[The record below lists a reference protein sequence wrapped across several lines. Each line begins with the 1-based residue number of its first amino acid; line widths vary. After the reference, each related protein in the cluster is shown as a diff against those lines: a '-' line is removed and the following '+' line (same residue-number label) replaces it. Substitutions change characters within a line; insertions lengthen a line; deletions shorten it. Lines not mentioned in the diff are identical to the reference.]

1 MNRMIA
7 WWAANRVAAN
17 LLMAGILIAGL
28 LAFLRMERE
37 VFPTFRVN
45 WVEITV
51 AWPGAAPQEVEEQI
65 VLRIEESLVDLD
77 NIDRIRSIA
86 VEGSARLYIEANRR
100 VDMDRF
106 LNDVKLRIDSISTLP
121 ADIEPPRVREI
132 LTRNEIVRLAVH
144 GEAPEKLLKRE
155 AERVRDEIS
164 LLPGVSIVELFGAR
178 EEEVS
183 IELSEAA
190 MRQYGLTFDE
200 VARAIR
206 GSSVNL
212 SSGAVRTGTGD
223 IQLRARNLADSR
235 DDFERIVV
243 RQLPGGSTIRVGDVA
258 TVKDGFIDREILASL
273 NGEPAVLVQ
282 VMTTEQMNVV
292 RTSNSIRDYMKSAG
306 ERMAEGVAITLYQ
319 DESKV
324 YFDRMATISKSAF
337 FGLLLVFGVLI
348 VSLRPKVALWVTVGI
363 ATAYA
368 GAFIFLPA
376 NDVSLNF
383 LSLFAFLLVIGVI
396 VDDAI
401 VVGENIHE
409 ETETTGGGLDAAV
422 LGTQLVAKPVVYAV
436 LTTMI
441 VFAPWLLLSGAEVE
455 FTRHIS
461 IIVIAALSFSLIE
474 ALFILPAH
482 LSRMKRREHMGRLG
496 RLQERVA
503 NSIARFARERYRP
516 MLAAA
521 VRRRGLTA
529 SIFATLFMISV
540 SLMTAGWLRF
550 EFQPDVEGEQIT
562 VEVTMPEG
570 SPWSRALEVLAQLQA
585 AERALE
591 DEVNV
596 AAATGGGTG
605 ELVENWYTRARPD
618 SVLALVR
625 LAPPEVRDMSAGA
638 AANRL
643 RELIGEIPDAA
654 EFKVRH
660 TLNESTPA
668 IEFAVNHPDL
678 ETLGAAV
685 EDLKHQLRS
694 YDRVFNVRDTL
705 QTAVDEI
712 RLVLRPG
719 AEALGLTLGDVSR
732 QVRQAYYGEEVQRLP
747 RGGNDV
753 KVFVR
758 YPEDARRSLDSLGQ
772 VRIRTAEGREV
783 PLFAVAGIEHA
794 PSLKRIDRRERQRSA
809 VVSAELG
816 DEARKLV
823 NDDLNANFFPSWE
836 ERYPGVTRGAIG
848 QAEGEAEFISEIL
861 SLEGVALFAM
871 YALIAVAFRSYFLP
885 LLVLTA
891 IPFGFMGAVAG
902 HMLFGMALSIYSYFG
917 IAAAAGVVVNDNL
930 VLVDYINRLKE
941 RGVGV
946 FDSLVEAGVA
956 RFRPILLTS
965 LTTFIGLMPMM
976 AERSTQA
983 EFLKPTVVALAFGVL
998 FATFVT
1004 LFLVPALYALG
1015 EDLKRGLK
1023 GLWTGERQAKLGSR
1037 SAQAAE

>member
-17 LLMAGILIAGL
+17 LLMAGILLAGIL
-28 LAFLRMERE
+28 SFLRMERE

-65 VLRIEESLVDLD
+65 IIRIEESLVDLD
-77 NIDRIRSIA
+77 NVDRVRSIA

-106 LNDVKLRIDSISTLP
+106 LNDVRMRVDSISTLP

-132 LTRNEIVRLAVH
+132 LTRNEIIRLAVH
-144 GEAPEKLLKRE
+144 GDVPEKTLKRE

-164 LLPGVSIVELFGAR
+164 LLPGISIVELFGVR
-178 EEEVS
+178 DEEVS

-190 MRQYGLTFDE
+190 MRRYGLTFDE
-200 VARAIR
+200 VAGAIR

-212 SSGAVRTGTGD
+212 SSGTVRTQTGD
-223 IQLRARNLADSR
+223 IQLRARNLADSSQ
-235 DDFERIVV
+235 DFERIVV
-243 RQLPGGSTIRVGDVA
+243 RQLSGGSAIRVGDVA
-258 TVKDGFIDREILASL
+258 RVLDGFVDREIRASL

-282 VMTTEQMNVV
+282 VMTTERMNVV
-292 RTSNSIRDYMKSAG
+292 QTANSIRDYLKTAG
-306 ERMAEGVAITLYQ
+306 ERMAEGVGITLYQ

-337 FGLLLVFGVLI
+337 FGLLLVFGVLLL
-348 VSLRPKVALWVTVGI
+348 SLRPKVAIWVTAGI

-401 VVGENIHE
+401 VVGESIHE
-409 ETETTGGGLDAAV
+409 ETEATGGGLDAAV
-422 LGTQLVAKPVVYAV
+422 LGTRLVAKPVIYAV

-441 VFAPWLLLSGAEVE
+441 VFAPWLFLSGAEVE

-461 IIVIAALSFSLIE
+461 IIIIAALSFSLIE
-474 ALFILPAH
+474 ALLILPAH

-496 RLQERVA
+496 LFQERVA
-503 NSIARFARERYRP
+503 NSITRFARERYRP

-529 SIFATLFMISV
+529 SIFLALFMISV
-540 SLMTAGWLRF
+540 SLLSAGWLRF
-550 EFQPDVEGEQIT
+550 EFEPEIEGDQIM

-570 SPWSRALEVLAQLQA
+570 SPWSRALEVLAQLQN

-591 DEVNV
+591 EEVN
-596 AAATGGGTG
+596 AAASDGGTG
-605 ELVENWYTRARPD
+605 ELIENWYTRARPD
-618 SVLALVR
+618 SVLALVQ
-625 LAPPEVRDMSAGA
+625 LAPPEVRDMSAAEA
-638 AANRL
+638 ADRL

-654 EFKVRH
+654 EFKFRH
-660 TLNESTPA
+660 TINESTPA

-678 ETLGAAV
+678 DTLGAAV
-685 EDLKHQLRS
+685 DDLKRQLRS

-705 QTAVDEI
+705 QAAVDEI

-719 AEALGLTLGDVSR
+719 AEALGLTLGNVSR

-747 RGGNDV
+747 RGGDDV

-758 YPEDARRSLDSLGQ
+758 YPEDVRRSLDSLDQ
-772 VRIRTAEGREV
+772 MRVRTAEGREV
-783 PLFAVAGIEHA
+783 PLFAVAEVEHA

-816 DEARKLV
+816 DEARQSI
-823 NDDLNANFFPSWE
+823 NDDLNKNFFPAWE
-836 ERYPGVTRGAIG
+836 KRWPGVTRGAIG
-848 QAEGEAEFISEIL
+848 QAEGEAEFYNEIL
-861 SLEGVALFAM
+861 SLEGVALFVM

-885 LLVLTA
+885 LLVMTA

-902 HMLFGMALSIYSYFG
+902 HMMFGMPLTIYSYFG

-965 LTTFIGLMPMM
+965 VTTFIGLMPMM
-976 AERSTQA
+976 TERSIQA

-1004 LFLVPALYALG
+1004 LFLVPALYGLG
-1015 EDLKRGLK
+1015 EDMKRGLK
-1023 GLWTGERQAKLGSR
+1023 ALWTGKRQAKLGSR
-1037 SAQAAE
+1037 STQAAE